1 MHLTSR
7 TLPFDEFRRGYY
19 AERPLARITRQGELR
34 MNKTRWSSL
43 AVAVSLLLAF
53 TATAQQGGPNQ
64 TFTQRY
70 GQQLNLT
77 DIQKK
82 QIDEMDAAFQK
93 HNAEF
98 LESYQKT
105 MAEFREARQANDTA
119 KLDAIR
125 PKVDAARAEMMK
137 LRGAHEERIAATF
150 SDQQKAQWSKIK
162 EEREARMK
170 ERQQH
175 Q

>member
-1 MHLTSR
+1 
-7 TLPFDEFRRGYY
+7 
-19 AERPLARITRQGELR
+19 
-34 MNKTRWSSL
+34 MNKTQRSTL
-43 AVAVSLLLAF
+43 AVAISLALAF
-53 TATAQQGGPNQ
+53 AALGQERGTPQ

-77 DIQKK
+77 EVQKK
-82 QIDEMDAAFQK
+82 QIDELDGAFQK
-93 HNAEF
+93 NNAPF

-119 KLDAIR
+119 KLDALR
-125 PKVDAARAEMMK
+125 PKVDSLRTEMMK
-137 LRGAHEERIAATF
+137 LRGAHEDKIAATF
-150 SDQQKAQWSKIK
+150 TDDQKAQWTKIR

-170 ERQQH
+170 ERAQH

>member
-1 MHLTSR
+1 
-7 TLPFDEFRRGYY
+7 
-19 AERPLARITRQGELR
+19 
-34 MNKTRWSSL
+34 MNKTQWSTLAAAISL
-43 AVAVSLLLAF
+43 VLAF
-53 TATAQQGGPNQ
+53 TALGQQGGPNQ

-77 DIQKK
+77 DDQKK
-82 QIDEMDAAFQK
+82 QIDEMDGKFQK
-93 HNAEF
+93 DNATF

-119 KLDAIR
+119 KVEALR
-125 PKVDAARAEMMK
+125 PKVDALRTDMTK
-137 LRGAHEERIAATF
+137 LRGAHEEKIAATF
-150 SDQQKAQWSKIK
+150 NDDQKAQWKKIK

-170 ERQQH
+170 ERAQH